1 MSGLVILTL
10 GLAYLIGS
18 IPFAYRVTYHLRRVD
33 IRTLGDG
40 NPGGK
45 NVFHQVSP
53 LAGILVALLDI
64 GKGMAAI
71 FLAQALGLSDMA
83 LLWVGV
89 AVIAGHNWSIFLQ
102 LRGGQGMATTV
113 GVFFALMPAQTLAA
127 ILIIAVMLLV
137 LHNWDRACAIGFGS
151 LPLLEWWTNQRTE
164 LIVYTIALLPL
175 IGIRKWMQQGSP
187 LPGVIARRVHRSP

>member
-1 MSGLVILTL
+1 MSGLVICMLC
-10 GLAYLIGS
+10 LAYLIGS
-18 IPFAYRVTYHLRRVD
+18 IPFAYFITYHLRHVD

-53 LAGILVALLDI
+53 LAGLLVTLLDV

-71 FLAQALGLSDMA
+71 FLAQAFGISDLA
-83 LLWVGV
+83 LLWVGA
-89 AVIAGHNWSIFLQ
+89 AVIAGHNWSIFLH
-102 LRGGQGMATTV
+102 LNGGQGMATTV
-113 GVFFALMPAQTLAA
+113 GVFFALMPVQTLAA

-137 LHNWDRACAIGFGS
+137 LRNWDLACAIGFGS
-151 LPLLEWWTNQRTE
+151 LPMLEWWSHQSSE

-175 IGIRKWMQQGSP
+175 IGIRKWMQQGSRVP
-187 LPGVIARRVHRSP
+187 SILARRTHRLH

>member
-1 MSGLVILTL
+1 MSGLVIVTV

-18 IPFAYRVTYHLRRVD
+18 IPFAYLITYRLRHVD

-53 LAGILVALLDI
+53 LAGIVVTLLDI
-64 GKGMAAI
+64 GKGIAAI
-71 FLAQALGLSDMA
+71 FLAQALGISGIP

-89 AVIAGHNWSIFLQ
+89 AVIAGHNWSIFLH
-102 LRGGQGMATTV
+102 LHGGQGMATTV

-127 ILIIAVMLLV
+127 IAIIAVTLLV
-137 LHNWDRACAIGFGS
+137 LHNWDAACAIGFGM
-151 LPLLEWWTNQRTE
+151 LPVLEWWSQQSSE

-187 LPGVIARRVHRSP
+187 LPSIVARRVRRLH

>member
-10 GLAYLIGS
+10 GVAYLIGS
-18 IPFAYRVTYHLRRVD
+18 IPFAYLITYHLRHVD

-53 LAGILVALLDI
+53 LAGIIVTLLDI

-71 FLAQALGLSDMA
+71 FFAQALGISGIP

-89 AVIAGHNWSIFLQ
+89 AVIVGHNWSIFLH
-102 LRGGQGMATTV
+102 LHGGQGMATTV

-127 ILIIAVMLLV
+127 ITIIALMLLV
-137 LHNWDRACAIGFGS
+137 LHNWDLACAIGFGM
-151 LPLLEWWTNQRTE
+151 LPVLEWWSHQSSE

-175 IGIRKWMQQGSP
+175 IGIRKWMQQGSR
-187 LPGVIARRVHRSP
+187 LPSIVARRVRRLH